1 MLEISFNI
9 TFNNFIKKVK
19 MFRIKRSIHK
29 VENLI
34 SNI

>member
-19 MFRIKRSIHK
+19 MFMIKRSIQE

>member
-19 MFRIKRSIHK
+19 MFKIKDLFMKLKI
-29 VENLI
+29 
-34 SNI
+34 